1 MTQQRIQRSGLI
13 SALVAATFI
22 LAACG
27 GDSSGDSLG
36 ELGTDASSIDSSDL
50 GSSSDILENMDGAAE
65 MAGVP
70 EECLAISMAMM
81 GALGTA
87 DSDVTDTE
95 ALANI
100 PAAFEAIRSKAP
112 EDLRGDIDTVQAGYQ
127 EYLDILQRYDYDFT
141 KMSADPSAIEEMS
154 TVMSGDEF
162 IEASTRFNTW
172 LDSVCSTQ

>member
-1 MTQQRIQRSGLI
+1 MTQQPIRRHCLI
-13 SALVAATFI
+13 GALVATTFI

-27 GDSSGDSLG
+27 GDSSGDSSG
-36 ELGTDASSIDSSDL
+36 DISADAASVDSSDL
-50 GSSSDILENMDGAAE
+50 ASSSDVLENMDGVAE

-81 GALGTA
+81 GALGTEN
-87 DSDVTDTE
+87 SDVTDTE

>member
-1 MTQQRIQRSGLI
+1 MTQQRIQRNGLI

-70 EECLAISMAMM
+70 EECLEISMAMVGAM
-81 GALGTA
+81 GIVGN
-87 DSDVTDTE
+87 DMGDTE
-95 ALANI
+95 ALANV
-100 PAAFEAIRSKAP
+100 PAAFDAIRSKAP
-112 EDLRGDIDTVQAGYQ
+112 EELRSDIDIVKAGYAN
-127 EYLDILQRYDYDFT
+127 YLDILERYDYDFA
-141 KMSADPSAIEEMS
+141 KLSADPAAVEEMADAMN
-154 TVMSGDEF
+154 VDGFD
-162 IEASTRFNTW
+162 EASERFNAW
-172 LDSVCSTQ
+172 LDSVCGTE